1 MPRRNA
7 RLDRNP
13 RLAGQGV
20 APLDDRPAARLEE
33 DLRGVAASHCERVE
47 PTSDRGVVDY
57 HGPRLCVIVFPA
69 ITSRPIGGGMSL
81 AERKKDFV
89 AVRTARG
96 LVTRKLFEEKAPGAL
111 REAVLAALAG
121 EAEKERTLDE
131 EARRMMEGAKNEIAS
146 GRVDGQELFR
156 RIRRKLAEQRGIVL

>member
-1 MPRRNA
+1 MC
-7 RLDRNP
+7 DRFSRYN
-13 RLAGQGV
+13 
-20 APLDDRPAARLEE
+20 
-33 DLRGVAASHCERVE
+33 
-47 PTSDRGVVDY
+47 
-57 HGPRLCVIVFPA
+57 I
-69 ITSRPIGGGMSL
+69 RPIGGRMSL
-81 AERKKDFV
+81 AERRKDFV

-96 LVTRKLFEEKAPGAL
+96 LVNRKLFEEKAPGAL